1 MASALCFTEALSGY
15 MAAAG
20 DREAGYRAGR
30 TAGARVR
37 YRATARIDDIESFL
51 RDPQHGA
58 EMTGVVDVTG
68 LGRGMPIEEGRI
80 ELFCRR
86 EDRKVIAYH
95 LPFRQGERRYLL
107 RGEKYIQ
114 DDPGFDVWKD
124 MTTLYAELL
133 DLSSAPDGP
142 PIAVGYTAHRAACGA
157 AHAVHLPGRRR
168 AVDSKLRPPLPA
180 LLLPRAARHLRAPA
194 LVSPGSNGGLEP
206 KGGGPP
212 VASTALP
219 SVQFAVPG
227 PLLSPIGLRGAWLGD
242 ARSLARAI
250 GGSGPSARG
259 GLEAAARPA
268 SRIGRRRP

>member
-1 MASALCFTEALSGY
+1 MASALRFTEALSGY

-20 DREAGYRAGR
+20 DHEAGYRAGR
-30 TAGARVR
+30 AAGARVR
-37 YRATARIDDIESFL
+37 YRATARIDDIEFFL

-58 EMTGVVDVTG
+58 DMTGVVDVVG

-133 DLSSAPDGP
+133 DLSSAPDSRQTP
-142 PIAVGYTAHRAACGA
+142 AEPMAVGILRIGPLAALRMVFTFRGAGVRPTANAT
-157 AHAVHLPGRRR
+157 
-168 AVDSKLRPPLPA
+168 LRFLLFA
-180 LLLPRAARHLRAPA
+180 SRELRDTYGLLP
-194 LVSPGSNGGLEP
+194 
-206 KGGGPP
+206 
-212 VASTALP
+212 
-219 SVQFAVPG
+219 
-227 PLLSPIGLRGAWLGD
+227 W
-242 ARSLARAI
+242 
-250 GGSGPSARG
+250 
-259 GLEAAARPA
+259 
-268 SRIGRRRP
+268 